1 MSFIWLFLASYLLL
15 VSGQTSDQE
24 ILDVTSDIWNAAEA
38 AGTFFSD
45 TECQYDVNAGP
56 GSFFTYV
63 DETRLQSH
71 TYGPHVD
78 LLDNYITVTGTEDP
92 CDLSCEGE
100 RSDYLDLLTATDAM
114 NLAREFLGARNS
126 SLLDPVV
133 WKNYLYNLW
142 FSPYT
147 RTGGT
152 MDSSG
157 FEHVFLGEID
167 DNSAKGYHGWV
178 KAYKDEQTGAFEYLG
193 NDDLCQPDTPKF
205 SMNYVV
211 DGTSYHKSTTS
222 MMIKA
227 PPEVELAFFT
237 ICKFTRSNRVCTV
250 TVGGPIQDIQTYD
263 NDCSS
268 EPQYGCIGSAYFIC

>member
-1 MSFIWLFLASYLLL
+1 MFTFFCHVR
-15 VSGQTSDQE
+15 VSRKHVRIVWFYPGQTSDQE

-114 NLAREFLGARNS
+114 NLAREFLGARS
-126 SLLDPVV
+126 KWRCCYP
-133 WKNYLYNLW
+133 
-142 FSPYT
+142 
-147 RTGGT
+147 
-152 MDSSG
+152 
-157 FEHVFLGEID
+157 LGSWSVIELSIRLH
-167 DNSAKGYHGWV
+167 NSAW
-178 KAYKDEQTGAFEYLG
+178 ETQ
-193 NDDLCQPDTPKF
+193 DLRFKWRCLNFCLKRSFTKF
-205 SMNYVV
+205 
-211 DGTSYHKSTTS
+211 
-222 MMIKA
+222 
-227 PPEVELAFFT
+227 
-237 ICKFTRSNRVCTV
+237 
-250 TVGGPIQDIQTYD
+250 
-263 NDCSS
+263 
-268 EPQYGCIGSAYFIC
+268 